1 MAATPAMRLIRA
13 IPANSP
19 VLLYPTRA
27 PWNAALAPVGPGLAP
42 VEVEDPLNDGCAEE
56 SMGPPEPDP
65 EAEPEAP
72 VDLAVEPA
80 LPLDLF
86 VLEGNAEPDP
96 VAETLSPAA
105 SPGGNPVGDVRGV
118 LAKPSKVVVPTESA
132 ANKVVGIPLLT
143 VVWETQLEE
152 LGVL

>member
-27 PWNAALAPVGPGLAP
+27 PWNAALAPVGPGLA
-42 VEVEDPLNDGCAEE
+42 
-56 SMGPPEPDP
+56 PEPDP